1 MSFPLE
7 PTHLVAMYD
16 CLRVLPPFD
25 KFKLP
30 DSDGIEFRATPRR
43 DVFGEFQCGK
53 PPIITVSS
61 VKHSHT
67 FTVLLTLAHEMI
79 HLVQALQ
86 KTDNKNQHNAEFK
99 RLAKRVC
106 HIHGFDYKAF

>member
-7 PTHLVAMYD
+7 PLHLVAMYD

-25 KFKLP
+25 KYKLP
-30 DSDGIEFRATPRR
+30 DSDGIEFRTTARR
-43 DVFGEFQCGK
+43 DIFGEFQYSK
-53 PPIITVSS
+53 PPIITISS
-61 VKHSHT
+61 SMHSHT

-79 HLVQALQ
+79 HLVQAIH
-86 KTDNKNQHNAEFK
+86 KSDNKNQHNAEFK

-106 HIHGFDYKAF
+106 HLHGFDYKAF